1 MTSEKMMK
9 LVRMANQV
17 SAFYA
22 PLPENESAAGTTSHL
37 RAYWTPKMID
47 ELAAFVDRG
56 GGGLNPTAARAIA
69 GLRPSRES

>member
-1 MTSEKMMK
+1 MTSGKLAK

-17 SAFYA
+17 GAFYA
-22 PLPENESAAGTTSHL
+22 PLPENESTAGASSHL

-47 ELAAFVDRG
+47 ELVAFVAQG

-69 GLRPSRES
+69 VLSRSRH